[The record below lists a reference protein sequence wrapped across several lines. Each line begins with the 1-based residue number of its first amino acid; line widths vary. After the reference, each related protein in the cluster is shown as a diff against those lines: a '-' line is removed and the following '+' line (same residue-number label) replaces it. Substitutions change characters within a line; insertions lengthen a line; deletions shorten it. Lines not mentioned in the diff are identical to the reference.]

1 MIKQNLL
8 AVVMNMSVGFEK
20 RMELGIYH
28 SGFDQGVRRILMFV
42 QKYGKD
48 FESLLTCV
56 DLLDFTAA
64 SCA

>member
-1 MIKQNLL
+1 MIKQNLV

-28 SGFDQGVRRILMFV
+28 SGFDQGVRRILFV